1 MRTDAS
7 IFDELSVFG
16 VTDPIFNDTVSLTKN
31 PVPGHE
37 IVATEEFK
45 NDFSDAMI
53 EIAGT
58 EKGKEIISVYSH
70 TGYVKADP
78 KNYEALKT
86 GLEEVA
92 AANK

>member
-1 MRTDAS
+1 
-7 IFDELSVFG
+7 
-16 VTDPIFNDTVSLTKN
+16 
-31 PVPGHE
+31 
-37 IVATEEFK
+37 
-45 NDFSDAMI
+45 MI